1 MQRALLL
8 HQTSVGK
15 KAIVAVTGVVMFG
28 FLVGHMAGNLQVFLG
43 PEKINAYAAFLKAS
57 LPLLWG
63 TRVLL
68 LVSVA
73 AHIYYS
79 MVLASEAGN
88 ARPRAYAK
96 RENNATNLAAISM
109 KLSGPTVAVFIVY
122 HLLHLTLGYSP
133 APTHSETNVYANVV
147 ASFQI
152 PWLAGVYIVAQLLLG
167 VHLFHGAWSFFQTLG
182 LSHPRYDAFR
192 RTFAVGLTVLIVGGN
207 ISIPA
212 AIASGLFPGEDKAGL
227 NTARPLE
234 TNVLIVE

>member
-28 FLVGHMAGNLQVFLG
+28 FLVGHMAGNLQIFLG
-43 PEKINAYAAFLKAS
+43 PEKINEYAAFLKGT

-63 TRVLL
+63 TRAL
-68 LVSVA
+68 LVVSVI

-79 MVLASEAGN
+79 MVLANEAGN

-109 KLSGPTVAVFIVY
+109 KLSGPTVAVFILY
-122 HLLHLTLGYSP
+122 HLLHFTIGYSP
-133 APTHSETNVYANVV
+133 TGAHSATNVYANVV
-147 ASFQI
+147 GSFQI
-152 PWLAGVYIVAQLLLG
+152 PWLAALYIVAQLLLG

-212 AIASGLFPGEDKAGL
+212 AIASGLFPGGAQVDAAVGEPIQA
-227 NTARPLE
+227 N
-234 TNVLIVE
+234 NLIVE

>member
-79 MVLASEAGN
+79 LALAAEAGN

-109 KLSGPTVAVFIVY
+109 KLSGPTVALFIVY

-133 APTHSETNVYANVV
+133 TGAHSETNVYANVIG
-147 ASFQI
+147 SFQI
-152 PWLAGVYIVAQLLLG
+152 PWLAAIYIVAQLLLG

-212 AIASGLFPGEDKAGL
+212 AIASGLIPGDAQVDAAAGEPIEANNL
-227 NTARPLE
+227 
-234 TNVLIVE
+234 VVE

>member
-43 PEKINAYAAFLKAS
+43 PEKINAYAAFLKGS

-68 LVSVA
+68 LASVA

-79 MVLASEAGN
+79 LVLASEAGS

-96 RENNATNLAAISM
+96 RENNVTNLAAISM
-109 KLSGPTVAVFIVY
+109 KLSGPTVAIFIIY
-122 HLLHLTLGYSP
+122 HLLHLTAGYSP
-133 APTHSETNVYANVV
+133 TGAHSETNVYANVV
-147 ASFQI
+147 GSFQI
-152 PWLAGVYIVAQLLLG
+152 PWLAGLYIVAQLLLG

-212 AIASGLFPGEDKAGL
+212 AIASGLFPGNAPVDAAAGEPIEANNL
-227 NTARPLE
+227 
-234 TNVLIVE
+234 VVE

>member
-79 MVLASEAGN
+79 LVLASEAGK

-109 KLSGPTVAVFIVY
+109 KLSGPTVAVFILY
-122 HLLHLTLGYSP
+122 HLLHLTVDVSP
-133 APTHSETNVYANVV
+133 TGAHSETNGSANVV
-147 ASFQI
+147 GSFQI
-152 PWLAGVYIVAQLLLG
+152 PWLAALYIVAQLLLG

-212 AIASGLFPGEDKAGL
+212 AIASGLFPGGAQVDAAVGEPIQANNL
-227 NTARPLE
+227 
-234 TNVLIVE
+234 VVE